1 MKPSGQ
7 PNHDPAPGK
16 GRHAPATKGASGGG
30 RRSKNNLVALGSA
43 AVLAIYA
50 AGYIRTR
57 NAAQRL
63 AEQEHRR
70 PVAPDRAANPPAA
83 QPAVPAPAE
92 PAGKSS
98 ETPGTV
104 APPPTATAVTATPI
118 APLPVALPPVTPVV
132 NSAPAPAATPP
143 PSPAMAVGVNPAPAA
158 VPTPATTTAAPASA
172 PAAAAVAPPSPS
184 PLPAGNAP
192 ASATAASSAAAQP
205 AAKWKDGTYRA
216 WGHCRHGDL
225 EATVEIRGGRIYSTS
240 ISQCLTRYSCDVIDM
255 LPGQAVARQS
265 PEVDIVTGSTQSS
278 DAFYDALVAAL
289 KQAAL

>member
-57 NAAQRL
+57 SAAQRL
-63 AEQEHRR
+63 AEPEHRR

-83 QPAVPAPAE
+83 QPAVPGPAE
-92 PAGKSS
+92 PVLKPSEPPGAVVPSSTTTAGTTASS
-98 ETPGTV
+98 PYPPV
-104 APPPTATAVTATPI
+104 PLPPAPPAASSASAPV
-118 APLPVALPPVTPVV
+118 APLPPSPPPV
-132 NSAPAPAATPP
+132 
-143 PSPAMAVGVNPAPAA
+143 AVAVYPAPAA

-172 PAAAAVAPPSPS
+172 PAAAAVAPPST
-184 PLPAGNAP
+184 LPAGNAP

>member
-7 PNHDPAPGK
+7 SNHHPAPGK

-57 NAAQRL
+57 SAAQRL
-63 AEQEHRR
+63 EEPEHRR

-98 ETPGTV
+98 ETPRTV

-118 APLPVALPPVTPVV
+118 APLPVALPPVTPAV
-132 NSAPAPAATPP
+132 NSA
-143 PSPAMAVGVNPAPAA
+143 PAPAA
-158 VPTPATTTAAPASA
+158 VPTPATTTAAPATA
-172 PAAAAVAPPSPS
+172 TAAVVVPPATPS
-184 PLPAGNAP
+184 AGNAP

>member
-57 NAAQRL
+57 SAAQRL
-63 AEQEHRR
+63 AEPEHRR

-92 PAGKSS
+92 PAGKSP
-98 ETPGTV
+98 ETPVTV

-143 PSPAMAVGVNPAPAA
+143 
-158 VPTPATTTAAPASA
+158 
-172 PAAAAVAPPSPS
+172 PS

>member
-57 NAAQRL
+57 SAAQRL
-63 AEQEHRR
+63 AEPEHRR

-83 QPAVPAPAE
+83 QPAVPGPAE
-92 PAGKSS
+92 PVLKPSEPPGAVVPSS
-98 ETPGTV
+98 TT
-104 APPPTATAVTATPI
+104 TAVTTASSPYPPVPLPPAPPAASSASAPV
-118 APLPVALPPVTPVV
+118 APLPPSPPPV
-132 NSAPAPAATPP
+132 
-143 PSPAMAVGVNPAPAA
+143 AVAVYPAPAA

-172 PAAAAVAPPSPS
+172 PAAAAVAPPST
-184 PLPAGNAP
+184 LPAGNAP